1 MKVIIAFDQSE
12 YADQVVEAVL
22 KRQWPQ
28 DTAFKLLTVIE
39 PSPWAH
45 FGSENWQSAL
55 KQIAY
60 NRQQLASEKLGIYR
74 AKLSE
79 QIPDC
84 SVHVEIRNGN
94 ARGEILAV
102 TTEWMADKLVLG
114 AHGHSPNRLLG
125 KLPQSLAQHAPCTV
139 ELIRLKCLMDVAGS
153 VG

>member
-1 MKVIIAFDQSE
+1 MKVIIALDQSE

-45 FGSENWQSAL
+45 LGSDNWQSVL
-55 KQIAY
+55 KEISD
-60 NRQQLASEKLGIYR
+60 NRQQLASEKLGTYR

-84 SVHVEIRNGN
+84 SVHTEIRNGN
-94 ARGEILAV
+94 ARSEILAV

-125 KLPQSLAQHAPCTV
+125 RLPQALAQHAPCTV
-139 ELIRLKCLMDVAGS
+139 ELIRLKCLMDAGARA
-153 VG
+153 G